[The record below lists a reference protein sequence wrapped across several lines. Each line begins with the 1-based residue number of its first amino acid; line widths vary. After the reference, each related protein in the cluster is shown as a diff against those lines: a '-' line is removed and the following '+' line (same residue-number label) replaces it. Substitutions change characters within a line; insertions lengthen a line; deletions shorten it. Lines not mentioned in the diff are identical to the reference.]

1 MADIFPTKSNLMA
14 TQKSLELAVLGY
26 ELMDRKKNILVR
38 EMMTLVE
45 DAKTVREEINECY
58 KKAYEYFRLANTTL
72 GVCGSFAR
80 AVPVDE
86 SLDIDFKSVMGVEIP
101 IITADETRF
110 APYFGLATTNGYLDQ
125 AYICFN
131 EAKMKTL
138 KLAEI
143 ESSVYRLADAVKKT
157 RKRANALNNI
167 MIPKFRQ
174 TIKFISESLDE
185 KEREDFTRLKVIKAR
200 KERDKNQGT
209 VK

>member
-14 TQKSLELAVLGY
+14 TQKSLELALLGY

-38 EMMTLVE
+38 EMMTLVD
-45 DAKTVREEINECY
+45 DAKTVRQEINDCY
-58 KKAYEYFRLANTTL
+58 QKAYYYLRLANTTL
-72 GVCGSFAR
+72 GVCGSFSR
-80 AVPVDE
+80 TVPVDD

-101 IITADETRF
+101 IIKSAETLIE
-110 APYFGLATTNGYLDQ
+110 PYFGLASTNGYLDQ

-131 EAKMKTL
+131 EAKKKTL

-143 ESSVYRLADAVKKT
+143 ESGVYRLADAVKKT

-167 MIPKFRQ
+167 MIPKFRR

-200 KERDKNQGT
+200 KERENNNTK
-209 VK
+209 

>member
-14 TQKSLELAVLGY
+14 TQKSLELAILGY

-45 DAKTVREEINECY
+45 DAKNVRQEINECY
-58 KKAYEYFRLANTTL
+58 EKAYYYLRLASTTL
-72 GVCGSFAR
+72 GVCGGFAR
-80 AVPVDE
+80 AVPIDE

-101 IITADETRF
+101 IITADETKIE
-110 APYFGLATTNGYLDQ
+110 PYFGLVSTNGYLDQ
-125 AYICFN
+125 AYMCFN
-131 EAKMKTL
+131 EAKAKTL

-143 ESSVYRLADAVKKT
+143 ESGVYRLADAVKKT

-200 KERDKNQGT
+200 KERDKNQGL
-209 VK
+209 